1 MCNVNHVLYMFVDNN
16 YVYIY
21 GESVNIFNETTCY
34 SIPHEKTCHSP
45 SFLHPSILSMYS
57 IALSLLVIEVRNL
70 ELCQPF
76 SLLALTYLM
85 WTVAMDFS
93 V

>member
-1 MCNVNHVLYMFVDNN
+1 
-16 YVYIY
+16 
-21 GESVNIFNETTCY
+21 
-34 SIPHEKTCHSP
+34 
-45 SFLHPSILSMYS
+45 MYS